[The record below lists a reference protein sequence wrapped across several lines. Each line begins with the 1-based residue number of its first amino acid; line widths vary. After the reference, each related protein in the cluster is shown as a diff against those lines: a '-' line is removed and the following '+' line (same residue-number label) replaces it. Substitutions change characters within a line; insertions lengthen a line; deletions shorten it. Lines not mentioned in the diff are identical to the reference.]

1 MNPPATPVL
10 ETRRLSVTYGRRCAL
25 QPTDL
30 AVWPGEAVAIVGRN
44 GSGKSSLLRA
54 LCGIEP
60 AARGEVV
67 LHAESCHH
75 TARTVEV
82 AYVPQRSEA
91 RWDLPF
97 SVGQVVAAGRIRNRW
112 WRRGSR
118 GDRDAVGTALAAV
131 GLDDLGDRAVSEL
144 SGGQAQRVLLAR
156 ALVQQPDVLLMDEP
170 LAGLDLETVDTVLA
184 LIQRLTGRDLAVCC
198 VLHEV
203 DIARGSFSRVVA
215 LSGGAVV
222 ADGPAASVLDADGIE
237 SIFLRRVAV

>member
-1 MNPPATPVL
+1 V
-10 ETRRLSVTYGRRCAL
+10 
-25 QPTDL
+25 D
-30 AVWPGEAVAIVGRN
+30 
-44 GSGKSSLLRA
+44 
-54 LCGIEP
+54 
-60 AARGEVV
+60 
-67 LHAESCHH
+67 
-75 TARTVEV
+75 
-82 AYVPQRSEA
+82 
-91 RWDLPF
+91 
-97 SVGQVVAAGRIRNRW
+97 
-112 WRRGSR
+112 
-118 GDRDAVGTALAAV
+118 TALAAV
-131 GLDDLGDRAVSEL
+131 GLHDLGDRAVSEL

-184 LIQRLTGRDLAVCC
+184 LIQRLTVGDLAVCC